1 MFSSDDSTVI
11 DTEEQKIQ
19 KTLTGLFEVECDA
32 ALMMGLSY
40 NDYWYGEP
48 EMFYVY
54 AKAYKS
60 ALERSA
66 QEKDIQA
73 WLIGQY
79 VLEAVA
85 VNFNAAFGK
94 KGASKI
100 SYPEIPHHLAEHNEQ
115 AKIKKQERELMRSY
129 NNFIAA
135 AQAMGK
141 L

>member
-11 DTEEQKIQ
+11 DTEEQKVQ
-19 KTLTGLFEVECDA
+19 KTLSGLFEIECDA

-40 NDYWYGEP
+40 HDYWYGEP

-66 QEKDIQA
+66 QEQDVQA
-73 WLIGQY
+73 WLTGQY
-79 VLEAVA
+79 VLQAVA

-94 KGASKI
+94 KGSPKVT
-100 SYPEIPHHLAEHNEQ
+100 YPEIPYHLAEHNEQ
-115 AKIKKQERELMRSY
+115 AKIKKRERELMRSY

>member
-11 DTEEQKIQ
+11 DTEEQKVQ
-19 KTLTGLFEVECDA
+19 KTLSGLFEIECDA

-40 NDYWYGEP
+40 YDYWYGEP

-66 QEKDIQA
+66 QEQDVQA
-73 WLIGQY
+73 WLTGQY
-79 VLEAVA
+79 VLQAVA

-94 KGASKI
+94 KGSPKVT
-100 SYPEIPHHLAEHNEQ
+100 YPEIPYHLAEHNEQ
-115 AKIKKQERELMRSY
+115 AKIKKRERELMRSY